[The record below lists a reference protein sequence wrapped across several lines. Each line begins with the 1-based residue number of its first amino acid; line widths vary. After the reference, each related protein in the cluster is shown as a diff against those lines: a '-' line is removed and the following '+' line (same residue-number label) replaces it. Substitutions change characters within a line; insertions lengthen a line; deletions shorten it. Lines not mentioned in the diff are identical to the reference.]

1 MSKLESAIIVKNDK
15 GYVATI
21 RFDTPLN
28 DKFISSNSKPVLYK
42 LVEEHITK
50 VLHAK

>member
-1 MSKLESAIIVKNDK
+1 MKTKLESAVIVKNEH

-21 RFDTPLN
+21 RFSDEMK

-42 LVEEHITK
+42 LVEEHIAR
-50 VLHAK
+50 VLHA

>member
-1 MSKLESAIIVKNDK
+1 MVKLESAVIVKNDH
-15 GYVATI
+15 GYVATV
-21 RFDTPLN
+21 RFNDPMK

-50 VLHAK
+50 VLHV